1 MKIEDGACDLK
12 FIKIGCFKDDQ
23 IEPRPLPELLFND
36 RDGSSGQEIDWKNW
50 DKYVD
55 DITCRCAKAAAKNR
69 FGYFALQFYG
79 ECWSGQDAGASF
91 PRAGRSSHCVS
102 KGFEKCAERSRKNC
116 VGESLSN
123 FVYMMLAHESLCH
136 VKYEKVGCYNNN
148 RAFPILLFTDSNSN
162 SPKYSNVSLDLSHW
176 NSYIMD
182 LTCRCAAK
190 TKEHNYKY
198 FSLQNFGGG
207 KSSRPRARMK
217 KKLCC
222 GGLAGI
228 DSSRKNLPDWMI
240 AILIFL
246 GVIALYMMYALTR
259 WIYVK
264 RLQGTLFRY
273 RKEID
278 RSETSDVVSHV

>member
-1 MKIEDGACDLK
+1 MLNKTVFLLVLWIGFSIEDADGACDLK

-198 FSLQNFGGG
+198 FSLQNFGECWSSSELETSAPMSEDQDTCIGKNFQKCDHEDVVCVGRG
-207 KSSRPRARMK
+207 KS
-217 KKLCC
+217 
-222 GGLAGI
+222 
-228 DSSRKNLPDWMI
+228 N
-240 AILIFL
+240 
-246 GVIALYMMYALTR
+246 
-259 WIYVK
+259 YV
-264 RLQGTLFRY
+264 FN
-273 RKEID
+273 I
-278 RSETSDVVSHV
+278 V